1 MTSEVVVLNKKGI
14 IVAAD
19 SAVTTGVFNASHPR
33 YSKAANKIFDISP
46 RGNVAITIFGAADI
60 DQVPWELALKSFR
73 GSLKGKDA
81 LPHLRDYVSEVLAY
95 LKANPALFPTEVR
108 NSLKLARFSQALLHA
123 VRAVNRFQP
132 TFLDEDASLPD
143 RIAAWNQARDQLR
156 QHYEQIPVHVSL
168 SDGEFQNTLQGGV
181 QFLATVT
188 AELANSP
195 LKDIVTEP
203 AELANLAISALYKE
217 PTQFLTYTGVVAAG
231 YGESEIFPGYQCAH
245 VYGHV
250 GSELVYEEPE
260 YLSRTI
266 THTDGSWIQAFAQS
280 SMIDVFT
287 DGFGFSLRN
296 IIREKS
302 QEKLDLL
309 IEKLRAEGVA
319 IPQAL
324 VEPIVK
330 NVHDEFMSEWQKK
343 NYEVN
348 FAPLRTVLA
357 GLSIQEMSH
366 LAETLLTLESLKER
380 VTSPTESVG
389 GPIDIAAIT
398 KAEGLVWIKRK
409 HYFEPELNLR
419 YTQRV
424 QSS

>member
-46 RGNVAITIFGAADI
+46 QGNVAITIFGAAEI
-60 DQVPWELALKSFR
+60 DQVPWELALKLFR
-73 GSLKGKDA
+73 SSLQGSEP
-81 LPHLRDYVSEVLAY
+81 LPRLHDYVSAVIAFLKGNASIFPEPKVLTAGR
-95 LKANPALFPTEVR
+95 FPH
-108 NSLKLARFSQALLHA
+108 ALLHVIRSA
-123 VRAVNRFQP
+123 GRLQP
-132 TFLDEDASLPD
+132 PFLDTDASEPD
-143 RIAAWNQARDQLR
+143 RIAAWNLAEVQLKQR
-156 QHYEQIPVHVSL
+156 FEQSAVHPSL
-168 SDGEFQNTLQGGV
+168 NADDLGAALNDLGSYVAIAN
-181 QFLATVT
+181 
-188 AELANSP
+188 AELENSP
-195 LKDIVTEP
+195 LKDIISQREEVTK
-203 AELANLAISALYKE
+203 LALSALFKE
-217 PTQFLTYTGVVAAG
+217 PTQFLSHTGVVAAG
-231 YGESEIFPGYQCAH
+231 YGGGEIFPSYQCAH

-250 GSELVYEEPE
+250 GSSLLYEMPD
-260 YLSRTI
+260 YLSRAI
-266 THTDGSWIQAFAQS
+266 THSTASWIQAFAQS

-287 DGFGFSLRN
+287 DGFGFSLQS

-309 IEKLRAEGVA
+309 IEKLRGEGVP
-319 IPQAL
+319 IPSEVAD
-324 VEPIVK
+324 PIVK
-330 NVHDEFMSEWQKK
+330 NIHDEFMGEWQQK
-343 NYEVN
+343 NYAVN

-398 KAEGLVWIKRK
+398 KSEGLVWIKRK

-419 YTQRV
+419 YTRRV
-424 QSS
+424 QSSSS